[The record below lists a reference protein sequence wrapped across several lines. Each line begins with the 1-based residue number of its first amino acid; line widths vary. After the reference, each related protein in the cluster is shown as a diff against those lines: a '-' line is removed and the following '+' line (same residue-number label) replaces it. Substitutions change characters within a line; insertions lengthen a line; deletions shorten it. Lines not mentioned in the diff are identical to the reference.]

1 MVSEIEKLKA
11 NIKLEKEE
19 ANNWKKEY
27 ETTNEQLKE
36 AQKKSEANNEFL
48 EVKKRLATKITDEKI
63 VDVTKNRQK
72 INKRPWK

>member
-1 MVSEIEKLKA
+1 MESEIEELKA
-11 NIKLEKEE
+11 DLNLEKEE

>member
-1 MVSEIEKLKA
+1 MGSQIEQLEA
-11 NIKLEKEE
+11 DLKLEKEE